1 MEQLNSIK
9 DNLKIIISG
18 GGTGGHV
25 YPALAIADEI
35 RTTYP
40 KAEILFI
47 GAKGRMEMEKVPQHG
62 YKIVGLWISGF
73 QRKNIFKN
81 ILLPFKIIS
90 SFYKVNSII
99 SEFKPDAVVGVGG
112 YASGP
117 LLYVA
122 ARRKIPSLIQ
132 EQNSYPG
139 VTNKVLASRAK
150 KICVAYPGMEVFFAK
165 EKIAYT
171 GNPVRDFSKVANIP
185 KKESFAY
192 FNLNPDKPT
201 ILVVGGSLG
210 ARTINNSIIKHMDA
224 IIDEDI
230 QLIWQT
236 GKFYYEDIK
245 NQVATKV
252 NNQIWINSF
261 IERMDYAYACA
272 DIVISRA
279 GAISISELSLA
290 GKASIFVPSPN
301 VAEDHQ
307 TKNAMVLVE
316 NEAALIVKD
325 NEAGGNLI
333 PVAMKLMRDKSLQEK
348 LAKNIF
354 ALAKPNAAKDI
365 VNELIQL
372 IKK

>member
-1 MEQLNSIK
+1 MLVMLLN
-9 DNLKIIISG
+9 IINIG
-18 GGTGGHV
+18 GGFSGTD
-25 YPALAIADEI
+25 YN
-35 RTTYP
+35 
-40 KAEILFI
+40 LF
-47 GAKGRMEMEKVPQHG
+47 A
-62 YKIVGLWISGF
+62 
-73 QRKNIFKN
+73 NT
-81 ILLPFKIIS
+81 
-90 SFYKVNSII
+90 
-99 SEFKPDAVVGVGG
+99 
-112 YASGP
+112 AS
-117 LLYVA
+117 
-122 ARRKIPSLIQ
+122 
-132 EQNSYPG
+132 
-139 VTNKVLASRAK
+139 
-150 KICVAYPGMEVFFAK
+150 
-165 EKIAYT
+165 
-171 GNPVRDFSKVANIP
+171 
-185 KKESFAY
+185 
-192 FNLNPDKPT
+192 
-201 ILVVGGSLG
+201 
-210 ARTINNSIIKHMDA
+210 TINNSIIKHMDA